1 MIRKIRFFL
10 GKAKKTSTIMRYFSP
25 NLEVKKKLVGL
36 ILLLLI
42 DVLWEGKWHIFV
54 HDWFTPT
61 LLFAGTEAELLLLL
75 TQCLKLSKKSSIIC
89 NSKAI
94 MLQVDGSLYWLY

>member
-1 MIRKIRFFL
+1 
-10 GKAKKTSTIMRYFSP
+10 MRYFSP

-36 ILLLLI
+36 ILLLI

-61 LLFAGTEAELLLLL
+61 LLLVGLLKKLLLLL
-75 TQCLKLSKKSSIIC
+75 TQCFEIIPNVSFDFLNFGISDELLSTQ
-89 NSKAI
+89 
-94 MLQVDGSLYWLY
+94 M

>member
-1 MIRKIRFFL
+1 M
-10 GKAKKTSTIMRYFSP
+10 
-25 NLEVKKKLVGL
+25 EVKKKLVGL

-61 LLFAGTEAELLLLL
+61 LLLVGLLKKLLLLL
-75 TQCLKLSKKSSIIC
+75 TQCFKIILNVSFDFLNFGISDELLSTQ
-89 NSKAI
+89 
-94 MLQVDGSLYWLY
+94 M